1 MSTSLLYHA
10 FGLNGVKYI
19 STKFIDG
26 CVIFH
31 AEVTSSIEL
40 CPECNSW
47 KTHRKKGTKNRL
59 LTMLP
64 IGARPSFLDIKIWRI
79 FCEDCQSLRW
89 PKLPFTEGK
98 KRHTRR
104 FAQFAIDLLHWMTIS
119 GTAKVL
125 NVGWD
130 LIKDIHKKH
139 LQGRY
144 KSPPLKDLRYL
155 GIDEFSLRKGHNYM
169 SIFVDLQSGRILH
182 AVEGRASQ
190 DIEPFLKVI
199 KRRAHKLEAIAMDMS
214 RSYISAVQEHLPL
227 VPIVFDHY
235 HISAMMNK
243 GIEEV
248 RREQQAQ
255 LDEEGEKLL
264 KGTRFLLLK
273 NYENLDEEKQ
283 DRLQSLLEVN
293 APLFT
298 IHTMKEQLRQFW
310 EKDSIQEAITFL
322 DAWCKDA
329 ENSGIKPLKKIAKT
343 LMHHSH
349 GLLNYY
355 FHHISCGLV
364 EGINNKIKTLKRQA
378 YGFRDMAY
386 FKLRLYHLHSQAYSL
401 TG

>member
-10 FGLNGVKYI
+10 FGLKGVKYI
-19 STKFIDG
+19 STKYIEG

-31 AEVTSSIEL
+31 AEVTSSIER
-40 CPECNSW
+40 CPACNSW
-47 KTHRKKGTKNRL
+47 ETHRKKGTKNRFL
-59 LTMLP
+59 KMIP
-64 IGARPSFLDIKIWRI
+64 IGARPCFLNVKIWRI
-79 FCEDCQSLRW
+79 FCEDCESLRW

-125 NVGWD
+125 SVGWD
-130 LIKDIHKKH
+130 LIKDMHKEY
-139 LQGRY
+139 LQNRY
-144 KSPPLKDLRYL
+144 KLPSLKDLKYL
-155 GIDEFSLRKGHNYM
+155 GIDEFSIRKGHNYM
-169 SIFVDLQSGRILH
+169 SVFVDLESGRILH
-182 AVEGRASQ
+182 AVEGKAGP

-199 KRRAHKLEAIAMDMS
+199 KRRARKLEAIAMDMS
-214 RSYISAVQEHLPL
+214 TGFISAVQEHLPF

-235 HISAMMNK
+235 HVSAMMNK

-255 LDEEGEKLL
+255 LDEEREKFL

-283 DRLQSLLEVN
+283 GRLQSLLEVN

-298 IHTMKEQLRQFW
+298 IHTMKEQLRTFW
-310 EKDSIQEAITFL
+310 EKDSIEEAITFL
-322 DAWCKDA
+322 DAWCTDA

-355 FHHISCGLV
+355 FHRISCGLV